1 MIFDWVSIRRAVSN
15 MRSIREVLFGLGSI
29 REAIF
34 GLRLIRKVVFDDFD
48 LRRIANAE
56 VIQQKE
62 NSGSRDDAFVD
73 KRFPRNSHSLGK
85 VDQIHQHNPKRYPP
99 AFSRPLTV

>member
-1 MIFDWVSIRRAVSN
+1 MISDWVSIRRAVSN
-15 MRSIREVLFGLGSI
+15 VRSIREVLFGLGSI

-48 LRRIANAE
+48 LGRIANAE
-56 VIQQKE
+56 VKQQKGP
-62 NSGSRDDAFVD
+62 SGSRDDAFVD

-85 VDQIHQHNPKRYPP
+85 GDPIHEHNP
-99 AFSRPLTV
+99 